1 MKRIQMIKSLSLE
14 NFKSFKN
21 LDNLQIKP
29 LTILLG
35 RNSCGKSSIIQS
47 LLLLKQTI
55 EQNNDSDLNV
65 EGKYLKFSNLKDIS
79 YGLPN
84 INNAAIT
91 YEFGIQTGEEV
102 SNIKLEFK
110 NKKNEESYVPSL
122 EAFIHKNSTN
132 QIDFKKIKNSDLSDN
147 IKDLLKK
154 LKEKKV
160 DYIQGRSKFE
170 TVFKNFIPKALR
182 LVSNKDFILPLNFA
196 YENLIID
203 EFEKDLRRIKY
214 LSPLRA
220 SPERIYVHYS
230 QSASEISENGANS
243 AHVLWARRNEM
254 VYFNK
259 QENNLLEA
267 LGKCIEILGLGQEI
281 TSKKISDMIYQIG
294 LKLKN
299 SNSLVSLADVG
310 FGYSQVLPVIL
321 IGLLNNH
328 NNLILIEQPEIHLH
342 PSSAGKLA
350 DLFLAFVKDK
360 KSFLIETHSQEFI
373 NKLRLRVIQD
383 PSLKELIN
391 IVFIDQDEN
400 GTKIKQ
406 FEIDETG
413 MFPEWPKGFLD
424 ESENIARE
432 ILKARVKSRNA

>member
-1 MKRIQMIKSLSLE
+1 MIKSLSLE

-21 LDNLQIKP
+21 LDNLQIKH

-55 EQNNDSDLNV
+55 EQNNDADLNV

-91 YEFGIQTGEEV
+91 YEFGVESGEEF
-102 SNIKLEFK
+102 SNIRLEFK
-110 NKKNEESYVPSL
+110 NKKKEESYVPSL
-122 EAFIHKNSTN
+122 TGFIHKNN
-132 QIDFKKIKNSDLSDN
+132 NKEINLKKIKNSDLSDDL
-147 IKDLLKK
+147 KDLLKR

-160 DYIQGRSKFE
+160 EFVEGRPKFE
-170 TVFKNFIPKALR
+170 TIFKNFMPKAIR
-182 LVSNKDFILPLNFA
+182 HVSNKDFILPLNFV
-196 YENLIID
+196 YEKLMID
-203 EFEKDLRRIKY
+203 EFEKDLRKIKY

-243 AHVLWARRNEM
+243 AHVLWARRNQM
-254 VYFNK
+254 VYLNN
-259 QENNLLEA
+259 QENNLLVA

-281 TSKKISDMIYQIG
+281 TSKKISEMVYQIG

-299 SNSLVSLADVG
+299 SNGLVSLADVG

-321 IGLLNNH
+321 IGLLNNN

-350 DLFLAFVKDK
+350 DLFLAFIKDK
-360 KSFLIETHSQEFI
+360 KTFLIETHSQEFI

-383 PSLKELIN
+383 PTLKEFIN

-413 MFPEWPKGFLD
+413 MFPEWPRGFLD